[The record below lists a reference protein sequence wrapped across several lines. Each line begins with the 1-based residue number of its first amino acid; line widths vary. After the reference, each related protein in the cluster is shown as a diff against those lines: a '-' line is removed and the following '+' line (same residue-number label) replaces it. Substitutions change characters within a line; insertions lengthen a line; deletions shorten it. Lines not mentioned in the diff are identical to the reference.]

1 MSSSRSN
8 PGIPGPEPGASL
20 DQAAP
25 APPQLLWLRPERRA
39 RPSRPVRSRSE
50 IARAA
55 ISLADSEGF
64 EAVTMR
70 RVATLLGMATMSL
83 YSHVASKDEL
93 IELASDELMAEI
105 VLDEMPGHWR
115 EALTAIARRSREFFL
130 RHPWVLSYT
139 GESWPAGGPNLMR
152 HIEQTLLAVS
162 TLRLDR
168 ALRWDVAQAVDA
180 YALGAAMDQVHDERE
195 LADADADAG
204 AAADGA
210 GGLSAER
217 NSFFEAML
225 ASGDYPTLAA
235 EVARGGRELW
245 RGRDTEARFE
255 RGLGWLLDGI
265 AEAEAEAERG
275 D

>member
-1 MSSSRSN
+1 
-8 PGIPGPEPGASL
+8 
-20 DQAAP
+20 
-25 APPQLLWLRPERRA
+25 
-39 RPSRPVRSRSE
+39 VRSRSE

-93 IELASDELMAEI
+93 IELAADELMAEI

-195 LADADADAG
+195 LADADTDGDADAE
-204 AAADGA
+204 AAAD

-217 NSFFEAML
+217 NSLFEAML

-245 RGRDTEARFE
+245 SGRDPDARFE
-255 RGLGWLLDGI
+255 RGLRWLLDGI
-265 AEAEAEAERG
+265 AEAEAEAEAERG

>member
-1 MSSSRSN
+1 MSSPQPN
-8 PGIPGPEPGASL
+8 PAAPEHEPGAS
-20 DQAAP
+20 P
-25 APPQLLWLRPERRA
+25 GEPSPSPQLLWLRPERRT
-39 RPSRPVRSRSE
+39 RQSRPVRSRGE

-55 ISLADSEGF
+55 IALADSEGF

-70 RVATLLGMATMSL
+70 RVAAELGMATMSL

-93 IELASDELMAEI
+93 IELAADELMAEI
-105 VLDEMPGHWR
+105 VLEQMPGHWR

-139 GESWPAGGPNLMR
+139 GESWPVGGPNLM
-152 HIEQTLLAVS
+152 HHVEQTLLAVS

-195 LADADADAG
+195 LADSEPG
-204 AAADGA
+204 GT
-210 GGLSAER
+210 GLSAER
-217 NSFFEAML
+217 ASFLEAML
-225 ASGDYPTLAA
+225 ATGDYPTLAA
-235 EVARGGRELW
+235 EDALGGRELW
-245 RGRDTEARFE
+245 SAQDPEARFE

-265 AEAEAEAERG
+265 AAAEKAAADSGE
-275 D
+275 